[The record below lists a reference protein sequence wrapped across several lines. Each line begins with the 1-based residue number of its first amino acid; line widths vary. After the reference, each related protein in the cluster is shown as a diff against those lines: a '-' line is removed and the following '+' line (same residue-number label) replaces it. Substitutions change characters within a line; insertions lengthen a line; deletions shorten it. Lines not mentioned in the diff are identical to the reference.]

1 MLEQLEQV
9 DAAVIDELMAL
20 KKERD
25 TVAERM
31 SKMEAE
37 KEKVSAQ
44 VYRRV
49 RKDYETRSA
58 DLDRE
63 AAPLKERA
71 RREYAKLKKLLDG
84 FEAAHATAKLDQEE
98 LELRHRLG
106 EFTDEEFGQKG
117 DEIRGR
123 IERHANELEEAGEVR
138 QRFVAAFDSEAEL
151 AAPPEPAPAP
161 APAPAPPPAPEPPPA
176 VLAPPPAPAP
186 VAPAPAAVPAAT
198 VIAPAA
204 PPPPPASPLGPLAPA
219 AAATPLP
226 IDPAAITAPQLI
238 AAPGDA
244 TIIAGPTPPPAPPP
258 PKPVATGPL
267 APPPAAEAPGADGTV
282 ILSPAALA
290 PPPAPA
296 AQGKTVVLSLAKL
309 MAIDTDLG
317 ANEFPLEP
325 LSFVGRTPDNQV
337 RLNKPAVSR
346 RHAQLSQTENG
357 WLLKDLQSENGTW
370 VNGDRIR
377 ERLLA
382 EGDRVQFGTVR
393 LVFRL
398 K

>member
-25 TVAERM
+25 TVGERM

-37 KEKVSAQ
+37 KDKVSAQ

-49 RKDYETRSA
+49 RKDYETRSSE
-58 DLDRE
+58 LDRQ
-63 AAPLKERA
+63 AAPLKDKA

-84 FEAAHATAKLDQEE
+84 FESAHAAAKLDQEE

-106 EFTDEEFGQKG
+106 EFSDDDFGKKG
-117 DEIRGR
+117 DEIRER
-123 IERHANELEEAGEVR
+123 LERHARELEEAGEVR
-138 QRFVAAFDSEAEL
+138 ERFVAAFDSEEEL
-151 AAPPEPAPAP
+151 AAPPAPAAAPPAPAP
-161 APAPAPPPAPEPPPA
+161 EPAPVAP
-176 VLAPPPAPAP
+176 VPPPAPAP
-186 VAPAPAAVPAAT
+186 VVAAPEAVPAAT
-198 VIAPAA
+198 VIAPTA
-204 PPPPPASPLGPLAPA
+204 PPAPPAPPSSPLGPLAPA
-219 AAATPLP
+219 TGATPLP

-238 AAPGDA
+238 AGPGDA

-258 PKPVATGPL
+258 PKPVSPGPL
-267 APPPAAEAPGADGTV
+267 APPPVADVPAQDGTV

-309 MAIDTDLG
+309 VAIDTDLG
-317 ANEFPLEP
+317 ATDFPLEP

>member
-37 KEKVSAQ
+37 KDKVSAQ

-58 DLDRE
+58 DLDRK
-63 AAPLKERA
+63 AAPLKDRA

-106 EFTDEEFGQKG
+106 EFSDEEFGKKG
-117 DEIRGR
+117 DEIRER
-123 IERHANELEEAGEVR
+123 LERHTQELEEAGEIR
-138 QRFVAAFDSEAEL
+138 QSFVAAFDSEAEL

-161 APAPAPPPAPEPPPA
+161 APPPEPPPA
-176 VLAPPPAPAP
+176 VAPAPAP
-186 VAPAPAAVPAAT
+186 TAPAAEPAAAMPAAT

-204 PPPPPASPLGPLAPA
+204 PPPPPPVSSLGPLAPT
-219 AAATPLP
+219 ATASPLP

-267 APPPAAEAPGADGTV
+267 APPPAADVPAQDGTV

-296 AQGKTVVLSLAKL
+296 APGKTVVLSLARL
-309 MAIDTDLG
+309 VAIDTDLG
-317 ANEFPLEP
+317 APEFPLEP

-393 LVFRL
+393 LIFRL

>member
-49 RKDYETRSA
+49 RKDYETRSSE
-58 DLDRE
+58 LDRQ
-63 AAPLKERA
+63 AAPLKDKA

-84 FEAAHATAKLDQEE
+84 FETAHAAAKLDQEE

-106 EFTDEEFGQKG
+106 EFSDDEFGKRG
-117 DEIRGR
+117 DEIRER
-123 IERHANELEEAGEVR
+123 LERHAQELEEAGEVR
-138 QRFVAAFDSEAEL
+138 ERFVAAFDSEEEL
-151 AAPPEPAPAP
+151 SAPPAPAAAPAAPAPEPAPAP
-161 APAPAPPPAPEPPPA
+161 VAPPAAPE
-176 VLAPPPAPAP
+176 PPPAPAP
-186 VAPAPAAVPAAT
+186 VVAAPAAVPAAT
-198 VIAPAA
+198 VIAAAAA
-204 PPPPPASPLGPLAPA
+204 PPSPLGPLAPA
-219 AAATPLP
+219 AGATPLP

-238 AAPGDA
+238 AGPGDA

-267 APPPAAEAPGADGTV
+267 TPPAAADAPGQDGTV

-309 MAIDTDLG
+309 VAIDTDLG
-317 ANEFPLEP
+317 ATEFPLEP

>member
-58 DLDRE
+58 DLDRK
-63 AAPLKERA
+63 AAPLKDRA

-84 FEAAHATAKLDQEE
+84 FEAAHVTAKLDQEE

-106 EFTDEEFGQKG
+106 EFSDEEFGKKG
-117 DEIRGR
+117 DEIRER
-123 IERHANELEEAGEVR
+123 LERHARELEEAGEVR

-151 AAPPEPAPAP
+151 AAPPEPPPAP
-161 APAPAPPPAPEPPPA
+161 APAAAPPPEPTPVVA
-176 VLAPPPAPAP
+176 APAP
-186 VAPAPAAVPAAT
+186 TPTEPAVEPAAAMPAAT

-204 PPPPPASPLGPLAPA
+204 PPPPPVSSLGPLAPA
-219 AAATPLP
+219 AMASPLP

-238 AAPGDA
+238 AAPNDA

-267 APPPAAEAPGADGTV
+267 APSPAADVPAQDGTV

-296 AQGKTVVLSLAKL
+296 APGKTVVLSLARL

-317 ANEFPLEP
+317 APEFPLEP

>member
-31 SKMEAE
+31 SKMETE
-37 KEKVSAQ
+37 KDKVSAQ

-58 DLDRE
+58 DLDRK
-63 AAPLKERA
+63 AAPLKDRA

-106 EFTDEEFGQKG
+106 EFSDEEFGKKG
-117 DEIRGR
+117 DEIRER
-123 IERHANELEEAGEVR
+123 LERHTQELEEAGEVR

-161 APAPAPPPAPEPPPA
+161 APAPPPPPEPPSA
-176 VLAPPPAPAP
+176 AAAPAP
-186 VAPAPAAVPAAT
+186 TEPAAEPAAAMPAAT
-198 VIAPAA
+198 VIAPAT
-204 PPPPPASPLGPLAPA
+204 PPPPPVSPLGPLAPA
-219 AAATPLP
+219 ATASPLP

-258 PKPVATGPL
+258 PKPMATGPL
-267 APPPAAEAPGADGTV
+267 APPPAAEAPGQDGTV

-290 PPPAPA
+290 PPPPPA
-296 AQGKTVVLSLAKL
+296 APGKTVVLSLAKL

>member
-49 RKDYETRSA
+49 RKDYETRSSE
-58 DLDRE
+58 LDRQ
-63 AAPLKERA
+63 AAPLKDKA

-84 FEAAHATAKLDQEE
+84 FETAHAAAKLDQEE

-106 EFTDEEFGQKG
+106 EFSDDEFGKKG
-117 DEIRGR
+117 DEIRER
-123 IERHANELEEAGEVR
+123 LERHAQELEEAGEVR
-138 QRFVAAFDSEAEL
+138 ERFVAAFDSEEEL
-151 AAPPEPAPAP
+151 AAPPAPAAAPAAPAAPAPEPAPAVP
-161 APAPAPPPAPEPPPA
+161 
-176 VLAPPPAPAP
+176 APPPAPAP
-186 VAPAPAAVPAAT
+186 VAAATGAVPAAT

-204 PPPPPASPLGPLAPA
+204 PPPSPLGPLAPA
-219 AAATPLP
+219 AGATPLP

-238 AAPGDA
+238 AGPGDA

-258 PKPVATGPL
+258 PKPVSPGPL

-309 MAIDTDLG
+309 VAIDTDLG
-317 ANEFPLEP
+317 ATEFPLEP
-325 LSFVGRTPDNQV
+325 LSFVGRTPDNQI